1 MSLHRKIH
9 FVNFSRKLT
18 VTSIFFLV
26 PLHFLS
32 IGYSGWQIGIIM
44 SLFALAPLLIS
55 FPTGWTNDRFSIA
68 GVVHAA
74 LSAESL
80 LFLLIAWTHSF
91 SLMAALFFLL
101 GMANNAL
108 DVSLNSMYYKDE
120 TEMDQNKKF
129 GTYTFWVGLGP
140 AIGVF
145 AGGFLNQ
152 FGNFRTL
159 LVVFSAFTLIVL
171 LFVRRFDHQR
181 FCLITFK
188 EYRSNLFQKK
198 TLLFVVFIFV
208 LALHWGV
215 EGTVYSPFLA
225 KFFGLNKLQISFYIS
240 IPLSALALTAF
251 SVGFIKFNPRRNRR
265 LLLLSMALSGVGL
278 ILMVN
283 RNVYVSLLFRILHE
297 IGDGGLAVLITLSIS
312 RLFER
317 RSIGGSA
324 GLLIAIQ
331 IMGQMVGA
339 LVYSPLGYQVGLQYP
354 FFISG
359 ALLLVDAAYGLFIF
373 RQVDYYGPQGRLDQ
387 ES

>member
-1 MSLHRKIH
+1 MSLHYKIH

-18 VTSIFFLV
+18 VTSVFFLV

-32 IGYSGWQIGIIM
+32 IGFSGWQIGVII

-74 LSAESL
+74 LFAESL
-80 LFLLIAWTHSF
+80 LFLLIAWARSF
-91 SLMAALFFLL
+91 PLMAALFFLL

-129 GTYTFWVGLGP
+129 GTYTFWIGLGP
-140 AIGVF
+140 AFGVF
-145 AGGFLNQ
+145 AGGFINQ
-152 FGNFRTL
+152 FGNFQAL
-159 LVVFSAFTLIVL
+159 LAVFSAYSLVVL
-171 LFVRRFDHQR
+171 LFTRHFDHER
-181 FCLITFK
+181 FCLVSFK
-188 EYRSNLFQKK
+188 EYRNNLFQKK

-215 EGTVYSPFLA
+215 EGTVYSPFLE
-225 KFFGLNKLQISFYIS
+225 KFFRLSKLQVSFYIS
-240 IPLSALALTAF
+240 IPLAALAFTAF
-251 SVGFIKFNPRRNRR
+251 SLGFVKYNPRINRR
-265 LLLLSMALSGVGL
+265 LLLLSMALSGAGL
-278 ILMVN
+278 IMMVN

-297 IGDGGLAVLITLSIS
+297 IGDGGLGVLITLSIS
-312 RLFER
+312 RLFEK

-339 LVYSPLGYQVGLQYP
+339 LVYSPLGYRYGLQYP

-359 ALLLVDAAYGLFIF
+359 ALLLADTAYGFFIF
-373 RQVDYYGPQGRLDQ
+373 KRVDYYGYQGELDQ
-387 ES
+387 GS

>member
-1 MSLHRKIH
+1 VSFHNKIH

-18 VTSIFFLV
+18 VTSVFFLV

-32 IGYSGWQIGIIM
+32 IGFNGWQIGIVM
-44 SLFALAPLLIS
+44 SLFAFAPLLIS

-68 GVVHAA
+68 GVVHAG
-74 LSAESL
+74 LFAESL
-80 LFLLIAWTHSF
+80 LFLLIAWAPSF
-91 SLMAALFFLL
+91 FLMAALFFLL
-101 GMANNAL
+101 GIAHNAL
-108 DVSLNSMYYKDE
+108 DISVNSMYYKDE

-145 AGGFLNQ
+145 GGGFLNQ
-152 FGNFRTL
+152 FGNFRAL
-159 LVVFSAFTLIVL
+159 LVVFSAFTLVVL
-171 LFVRRFDHQR
+171 LGVRHFDHER
-181 FCLITFK
+181 FCLVPFK
-188 EYRSNLFQKK
+188 EYRNNLFQKK

-215 EGTVYSPFLA
+215 EGTVYSPFLE

-240 IPLSALALTAF
+240 IPLAALALTAF
-251 SVGFIKFNPRRNRR
+251 SVGFLKYNPRLNRR
-265 LLLLSMALSGVGL
+265 LLLLSMAFSGAGL

-283 RNVYVSLLFRILHE
+283 RNVYVSFLFRILHE
-297 IGDGGLAVLITLSIS
+297 IGDGGLGVLIVLSIS

-317 RSIGGSA
+317 RNIGGSA

-339 LVYSPLGYQVGLQYP
+339 LVYAPLGYRYGLQYP

-359 ALLLVDAAYGLFIF
+359 ALLLVDAAYGFFIF
-373 RQVDYYGPQGRLDQ
+373 RHVDYYGHLRRLGQG
-387 ES
+387 S